1 MDLILTFHSIIRWLI
16 IAVAVIAIIKF
27 AIGWAGNGLFK
38 AMDRGLASG
47 FSGLMDLQILLGLI
61 YFFWNGFAVTGFPI
75 YRIFHGIVMFLAVV
89 AAHLPARFKTLT
101 DKLRFQ
107 YSALAIIG
115 SLILIIIGVSIV
127 PNGWR

>member
-1 MDLILTFHSIIRWLI
+1 MELILTFHSALRWLI
-16 IAVAVIAIIKF
+16 IAVAAIAIIKF
-27 AIGWAGNGLFK
+27 AIGWAGNSLFK

-47 FSGLMDLQILLGLI
+47 FSGLMDLQVLLGLI
-61 YFFWNGFAVTGFPI
+61 YFIWNGVAVTGFPL
-75 YRIFHGIVMFLAVV
+75 YRILHGIVMLGAVV

-107 YSALAIIG
+107 YSAFAIIG